1 MSGAFPRSQGQQKSA
16 QWTYSK
22 SEDPVLNTPA
32 GAWQGQ
38 VDYVVTDN
46 TAFGVWAGRE
56 GQRWTVQGRVDGFQ
70 GVMRDGWRVR
80 VKRGTQLSVYG
91 RAEGR

>member
-1 MSGAFPRSQGQQKSA
+1 MSGAFPRLRGQAIGS

-46 TAFGVWAGRE
+46 TAFGSWTERE
-56 GQRWTVQGRVDGFQ
+56 DQRWTVQGRVNGLQ
-70 GVMRDGWRVR
+70 GVMRDGWRVKA
-80 VKRGTQLSVYG
+80 KRGTQLSVYG
-91 RAEGR
+91 RAGGR